1 MLRPTDIHPSD
12 FPMALKPTL
21 GYELQL
27 HVSTQL
33 SVELGTLNIAAVNSG
48 VYTPS
53 AADNAALAAAPME
66 LVAELEGDVQCGGTD
81 MVVTVTGTDASGNPL
96 TGTATFKVPSY
107 SSFTERVF
115 PKGYA
120 VEVSTASGA
129 PFKTVNS
136 VVPTNAE
143 ATCAGLNISLFGVPA
158 LTTFRKIGCKTQ
170 LNFDPKVPLPHPVQC
185 GRDLS
190 AFIKAGEI
198 PEGTLEITAKIPT
211 FSDGLARINGRRV
224 TGMIKEVKEDKL
236 DTMHIFL
243 FGLIM
248 TAKVS
253 NGESVDPS
261 TLSATAKYEDI
272 GIVLAQG
279 AAN

>member
-1 MLRPTDIHPSD
+1 MLRPKDIAATD
-12 FPMALKPTL
+12 FPMAVKPTL

-27 HVSTQL
+27 YVSTQL
-33 SVELGTLNIAAVNSG
+33 GVEPGMLAIQAANSG

-66 LVAELEGDVQCGGTD
+66 LVAELEGDVNCGASD
-81 MVVTVTGTDASGNPL
+81 MVMTVTGTDANGQPL

-120 VEVSTASGA
+120 VEVTTASGN
-129 PFKTVNS
+129 PFKTVTAVTVQNDA
-136 VVPTNAE
+136 VA
-143 ATCAGLNISLFGVPA
+143 AGVNIALFGVPA
-158 LTTFRKIGCKTQ
+158 LGTFRKIGCKTQ
-170 LNFDPKVPLPHPVQC
+170 LNFDPKVPLPHSVQC

-198 PEGTLEITAKIPT
+198 PEGTLDITAKIPT
-211 FSDGLARINGRRV
+211 FSDGLARVNGRRV

-236 DTMHIFL
+236 DTMHVFM

-248 TAKVS
+248 TSKVS

-279 AAN
+279 AS

>member
-1 MLRPTDIHPSD
+1 MLRPKDIAATD
-12 FPMALKPTL
+12 FPMAVKPTL

-33 SVELGTLNIAAVNSG
+33 SVELGMLAVQAANSG
-48 VYTPS
+48 VYAPS

-66 LVAELEGDVQCGGTD
+66 LVAELEGDVNCGASD
-81 MVVTVTGTDASGNPL
+81 MVVTVTGTDAGDQPL

-120 VEVSTASGA
+120 VEVTTASGS
-129 PFKTVNS
+129 PFKTVTS
-136 VVPTNAE
+136 VTVQNDAV
-143 ATCAGLNISLFGVPA
+143 AAGVSIALFGVPA
-158 LTTFRKIGCKTQ
+158 LNTFRKIGCKTQ
-170 LNFDPKVPLPHPVQC
+170 LNFDPRVALPHSVQC

-211 FSDGLARINGRRV
+211 FSDGLARVNGRRV
-224 TGMIKEVKEDKL
+224 TGLIKEVKEDKL
-236 DTMHIFL
+236 DTMHVFL

-248 TAKVS
+248 TSKVS

-279 AAN
+279 AAA